1 VTPHLPAVL
10 ATLLSL
16 IPLNATANIYKWI
29 DENGQ
34 VHFSDK
40 KIENIKQEVIK
51 PRKHKSDW
59 SRFDIS
65 VEAIDTNL
73 SNQELNRIVTD
84 VNLVYEFYDRV
95 LFFDFYKTVPVKV
108 LVLKDKKAYYEHLR
122 KRMGK
127 EPSAS
132 YGIYFSQDN
141 QIIVYIQEDRART
154 FRTIKHEVSHAITD
168 TVTPYAQSWL
178 NEGLA
183 EQMETLTKVNGQ
195 LRITSHWE
203 NYRWVNPLKRHERL
217 MDISTFLRLPNTRWR
232 HAQRNGTAPLQAQ
245 AGQFL
250 YFLLSTPVGKSFV
263 IRLVHK
269 LERGD
274 RTHSYYLVDKD
285 YIGGIKGLEINWRNW
300 LSGETDKYITF

>member
-1 VTPHLPAVL
+1 MTSYLPAL
-10 ATLLSL
+10 LTTLLSL
-16 IPLNATANIYKWI
+16 APISVTAKIYKWT

-40 KIENIKQEVIK
+40 KIESVEQEVIK
-51 PRKHKSDW
+51 PRNHTSSW
-59 SRFDIS
+59 SRYDIS
-65 VEAIDTNL
+65 VETIDTNL
-73 SNQELNRIVTD
+73 SKQELNKIVAD

-108 LVLKDKKAYYEHLR
+108 LVLKNKKAYYEHLR
-122 KRMGK
+122 KRLG
-127 EPSAS
+127 EAPPAS
-132 YGIYFSQDN
+132 YGIYFPNDN
-141 QIIVYIQEDRART
+141 QIVVYIQKDRART

-183 EQMETLTKVNGQ
+183 EQMETLSKVEGQ

-203 NYRWVNPLKRHERL
+203 NYKWVNPPLRHEKL
-217 MDISTFLRLPNTRWR
+217 MDIGTFIRLPNTKWR
-232 HAQRNGTAPLQAQ
+232 HEQRNGSAPLQAQ
-245 AGQFL
+245 AGQFI
-250 YFLLSTPVGKSFV
+250 YFLLSKPTGKSFV
-263 IRLVHK
+263 IRLMHK
-269 LERGD
+269 LERGN

-300 LSGETDKYITF
+300 LRGKTDKHITF